1 MLSMFFLKI
10 NLVYIFEK
18 YVYENS
24 NIFYYFSHK
33 PPNNPILP
41 ALLAWKS
48 YIEQRAVLFLQAG
61 KETCMV

>member
-41 ALLAWKS
+41 ALLA
-48 YIEQRAVLFLQAG
+48 
-61 KETCMV
+61 